1 MGWRVPSVHHAARRW
16 EESTMAYETLLTE
29 QTGGVLTITLNRP
42 DVLNAL
48 TRQVLGDLREAV
60 GAAER
65 DASVRCLVLTG
76 AGRGFCSGLDLTA
89 TGQRDENVSIADG
102 VRQNW
107 NVVVKGIRAIEKPV
121 IAAVNGVAAGA
132 GMSLALACDIRMAS
146 EAAWF
151 MPGFVRIGLIP
162 DSGGTIF
169 LPMLVGYA
177 KAAELAFT
185 SDRVDAAEAHRIGLV
200 NHVVPT
206 GELMERTNVLAARL
220 AALPTRAI
228 GLTKRGFNRAMMPH
242 LDDVLDFEA
251 DLQELAAQTH
261 DHREG
266 IAAFRE
272 QRQPHFTGE

>member
-1 MGWRVPSVHHAARRW
+1 
-16 EESTMAYETLLTE
+16 MAYETLMSE

-42 DVLNAL
+42 EVLNAL
-48 TRQVLGDLREAV
+48 TRRVLGELREAV
-60 GAAER
+60 SAAER
-65 DASVRCLVLTG
+65 DASVHCLVLTG
-76 AGRGFCSGLDLTA
+76 AGRGFCSGLDLT
-89 TGQRDENVSIADG
+89 TSEPRDDNVSIADG

-132 GMSLALACDIRMAS
+132 GLSLALACDIRMAS

-185 SDRVDAAEAHRIGLV
+185 GDRVDSTEAHRLGLV
-200 NHVVPT
+200 NHVVPAA
-206 GELMERTNVLAARL
+206 ELMERTYALASRL
-220 AALPTRAI
+220 AGMPTRAI
-228 GLTKRGFNRAMMPH
+228 GLTKRGFNRAVMPH

-251 DLQELAAQTH
+251 DLQELAARTH

-272 QRQPHFTGE
+272 QRQPIFTGE